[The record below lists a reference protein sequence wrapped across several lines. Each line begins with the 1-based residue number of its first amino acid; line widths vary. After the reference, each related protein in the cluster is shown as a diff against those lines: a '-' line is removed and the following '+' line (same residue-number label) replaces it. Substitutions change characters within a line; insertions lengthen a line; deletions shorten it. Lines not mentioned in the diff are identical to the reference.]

1 VVQDQRIHQ
10 TRLKP
15 ELELKHQ
22 SQKNAKTLMEGTIEI
37 NGLQLFA
44 RHGVFDFER
53 LNGNTFELTVHLRY
67 PIGEAM
73 ESDNVEHTLNYAEA
87 VGIIKDVMS
96 DPSNLLEHVI
106 GRIRQALTARWPQI
120 SGGYI
125 SLTKLNPP
133 INARMKG
140 VAVSI
145 SW

>member
-1 VVQDQRIHQ
+1 
-10 TRLKP
+10 
-15 ELELKHQ
+15 
-22 SQKNAKTLMEGTIEI
+22 MEGTIEI
-37 NGLQLFA
+37 NGLQRFA